1 MRHDVRMSMDWARL
15 ASTIREARAS
25 LSWTQQQLADQA
37 QVSLATLQNL
47 EAGKARSRRPMS
59 ADRVAAALGW
69 APGSVDAVL
78 AGGEPTP
85 SGAPTEPPAARDD
98 ALAGLSLRIRRELA
112 AGQVLDGAVL
122 DLPAAGRLSV
132 VMIPL
137 VPEDA
142 TEAEIQ
148 AALEE
153 WKRLHLQ
160 RGDA

>member
-1 MRHDVRMSMDWARL
+1 MSMDWARL
-15 ASTIREARAS
+15 ATAIREARAS
-25 LSWTQQQLADQA
+25 LGWTQQQLAEQA
-37 QVSLATLQNL
+37 QVSLATVQHL
-47 EAGKARSRRPMS
+47 EAGKTRSRRPMS
-59 ADRVAAALGW
+59 ADRVATALGW
-69 APGSVDAVL
+69 ASGSVDSLL
-78 AGGEPTP
+78 AGGEPIP
-85 SGAPTEPPAARDD
+85 GGAPTEAPAAQGAD

-142 TEAEIQ
+142 SEAEIQ

>member
-1 MRHDVRMSMDWARL
+1 MSMDWVRLGVAIRDARD
-15 ASTIREARAS
+15 AIG
-25 LSWTQQQLADQA
+25 WTQQELANRS
-37 QVSLATLQNL
+37 QVSVATIRQLEGGKQRTRHSLA
-47 EAGKARSRRPMS
+47 
-59 ADRVAAALGW
+59 ADRVGSALGW
-69 APGSVDAVL
+69 TPESVKAVL
-78 AGGEPTP
+78 DGGKPTTGAAAEAPAEP
-85 SGAPTEPPAARDD
+85 GASAD

-142 TEAEIQ
+142 SEDEIQ

-160 RGDA
+160 RNNEQPNV